1 MIRTPADILKIQ
13 QKADGIKFKEEEEEE
28 VKVAVLPKADKKDAM
43 AIKQEKRTKF
53 LHKKKVETLIK
64 WMSKGGADTSKLR
77 L

>member
-1 MIRTPADILKIQ
+1 M
-13 QKADGIKFKEEEEEE
+13 
-28 VKVAVLPKADKKDAM
+28 KVAVFPKADKKDSK